1 MTMNGQM
8 KKYSES
14 LKNMSEPVLLSQIS
28 KTMDL
33 RGLMLYAKE
42 KGKKVAQLTEEE
54 RLSFVRTKRNF
65 AK

>member
-1 MTMNGQM
+1 MNGQM
-8 KKYSES
+8 RKYNES

-65 AK
+65 VK

>member
-1 MTMNGQM
+1 MNGQM

>member
-1 MTMNGQM
+1 MNGQM
-8 KKYSES
+8 RKYSES
-14 LKNMSEPVLLSQIS
+14 LKNVSEPVLLSQIS

-65 AK
+65 VK

>member
-1 MTMNGQM
+1 MNGQM
-8 KKYSES
+8 KRYSES

-33 RGLMLYAKE
+33 RGLMRYAKE

-54 RLSFVRTKRNF
+54 KLAFVRPKHNF
-65 AK
+65 VK

>member
-1 MTMNGQM
+1 MNGQM
-8 KKYSES
+8 RKYSES

-65 AK
+65 VK